1 MRRRATRRRSSGFRC
16 ALTDRPK
23 ISAIV
28 TSFNEEINI
37 KDCLESVSWAD
48 EVLLVDSFS
57 TDRTVEIAKS
67 IPRVTVVQHEYFG
80 SAAQKN
86 WAMDRSQSPWALI
99 VDADERVTGD
109 LGREILA
116 LLVRGPEADHYYI
129 RRQNIFIDRII
140 RHSGWSTDRVVRLI
154 RKGTVRYPNRRVHA
168 DIQPQGRTPTL
179 AAPMLH
185 YTFRSFNQYLEKLHR
200 YAEWGAAEARRRGR
214 RAGTREIV
222 FRPAWRFFRM
232 YGLQAGFLD
241 GRHGFVLCALQAY
254 GVFLKWAKVWEW
266 ERFEKNGWKVELP
279 AYDESEETWRGKAEK
294 S

>member
-1 MRRRATRRRSSGFRC
+1 M
-16 ALTDRPK
+16 TDRPK

-37 KDCLESVSWAD
+37 KDCLESVAWAD

-67 IPRVTVVQHEYFG
+67 TPGVTVVQHEYFG

-86 WAMDRSQSPWALI
+86 WAMDRSEHSWVLI

-109 LGREILA
+109 LGREILDV
-116 LLVRGPEADHYYI
+116 LSRGPEANHFYI

-168 DIQPQGRTPTL
+168 DIRPEGPTPTL

-185 YTFRSFNQYLEKLHR
+185 YTFRSFTQYLEKLHR
-200 YAEWGAAEARRRGR
+200 YAEWGAAEARRRGKR
-214 RAGTREIV
+214 SGTVELCL
-222 FRPAWRFFRM
+222 RPAWRFFRM
-232 YGLQAGFLD
+232 YILQAGFLD

-266 ERFEKNGWKVELP
+266 ERFDKNGWKIDLP
-279 AYDESEETWRGKAEK
+279 AYDENEETWKGRSET